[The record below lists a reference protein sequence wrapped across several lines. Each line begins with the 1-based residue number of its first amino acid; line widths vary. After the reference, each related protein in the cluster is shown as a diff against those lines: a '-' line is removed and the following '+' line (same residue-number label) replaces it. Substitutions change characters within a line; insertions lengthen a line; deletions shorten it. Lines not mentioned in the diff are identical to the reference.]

1 MNNKALTVIL
11 GLVVLGGGYGLG
23 RLATRDKDG
32 SSPAGNGIPTAQGPS
47 EPSPRMGYARSSR
60 RPSDCGLSAT

>member
-32 SSPAGNGIPTAQGPS
+32 SSPAAAG
-47 EPSPRMGYARSSR
+47 SR
-60 RPSDCGLSAT
+60 RPRARATASTVSAFRSKGPPRGRRTPR